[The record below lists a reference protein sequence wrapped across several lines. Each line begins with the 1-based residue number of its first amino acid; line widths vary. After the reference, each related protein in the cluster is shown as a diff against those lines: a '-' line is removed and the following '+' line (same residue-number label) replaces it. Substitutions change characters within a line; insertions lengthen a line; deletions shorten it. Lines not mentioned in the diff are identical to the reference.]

1 MRMKGF
7 IAALSATALVVPQT
21 AVIAQTS
28 AAAPAAVAPASED
41 VEGNELRGGFILP
54 LAVIIAI
61 LLALKLTDTWPFDDD
76 EPRTP

>member
-28 AAAPAAVAPASED
+28 AAAPASVAPADETVD
-41 VEGNELRGGFILP
+41 GNQIRGGFLLP

-61 LLALKLTDTWPFDDD
+61 LLGLKLTDTWPFNDDD
-76 EPRTP
+76 PRTP

>member
-28 AAAPAAVAPASED
+28 AAAPAPASED
-41 VEGNELRGGFILP
+41 VEGNELRGGFIIP